1 MKFVS
6 YSVLLLVILFSSC
19 SRKTDIGL
27 FKDAND
33 LEAKKDFQKSAELFE
48 SVVGQFPASAYAE
61 SSLIHLSVLY
71 NNELK
76 DARLAI
82 HTYQRF
88 YTMFPS
94 SSQAP
99 TMLFLSGFVYNNELH
114 RFDSAK
120 MIYETFL
127 QKYPNHELA
136 PSAKFELETLGQ
148 DPFQSF
154 KPIISESEK
163 AADKSPKKVFK
174 K

>member
-1 MKFVS
+1 MRIVVIS
-6 YSVLLLVILFSSC
+6 LLLLIFFSSC
-19 SRKTDIGL
+19 SKKTDNGL
-27 FKDAND
+27 FKEASE
-33 LEAKKDFQKSAELFE
+33 LESKKDFQRSAELFE
-48 SVVGQFPASAYAE
+48 SVVSQFPTSAYAE

-82 HTYQRF
+82 HTYQRC

-94 SSQAP
+94 SSQAS

-114 RFDSAK
+114 RIDSAR

-127 QKYPNHELA
+127 QKYPTHELA
-136 PSAKFELETLGQ
+136 PSAKFEIETLGQ
-148 DPFQSF
+148 DPLVAL
-154 KPIISESEK
+154 KPMVTKSDS
-163 AADKSPKKVFK
+163 AANKPQKKVAK